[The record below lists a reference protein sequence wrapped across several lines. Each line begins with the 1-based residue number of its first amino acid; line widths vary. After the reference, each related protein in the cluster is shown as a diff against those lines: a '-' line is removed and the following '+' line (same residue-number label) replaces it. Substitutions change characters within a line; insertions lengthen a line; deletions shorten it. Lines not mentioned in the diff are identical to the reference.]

1 MEKRHYDKW
10 NAYECAEKEIDKNT
24 HNWKIAQ
31 VMTDSKIQ
39 IVITARD
46 AASGV
51 FVNIASATRAYKAF
65 SSLVLGN
72 RAAALYNRN

>member
-1 MEKRHYDKW
+1 
-10 NAYECAEKEIDKNT
+10 
-24 HNWKIAQ
+24 
-31 VMTDSKIQ
+31 MTDSKIQ